1 MKSST
6 VLIADGFKI
15 PFKNEVTFDIVH
27 IDMVLHHLIGKN
39 RSESFRLSKK
49 MLDIISHTLS
59 NNGKIIVEEYE
70 YLSYLIP
77 SFTSSM
83 IFYGLKFLNKLGINF
98 NKISNEIQ
106 FGLEV
111 NFFNQKQLKNLLS
124 KYGEVELISK
134 RSDKVSLGKQF
145 FLLKE
150 FSTVS
155 YLITK

>member
-1 MKSST
+1 
-6 VLIADGFKI
+6 
-15 PFKNEVTFDIVH
+15 
-27 IDMVLHHLIGKN
+27 
-39 RSESFRLSKK
+39 
-49 MLDIISHTLS
+49 
-59 NNGKIIVEEYE
+59 
-70 YLSYLIP
+70 
-77 SFTSSM
+77 M
-83 IFYGLKFLNKLGINF
+83 IFYGRKFLNKLGINF